1 MFKIAIC
8 DDERLILEIIE
19 DILERY
25 YSQTQAE
32 MTWETFA
39 SGDAL
44 WLALALEQYDLIFLD
59 IELPGLDG
67 ITLGRRLRR
76 ELGENHTQVIFITA
90 NQEHAV
96 EGYQARP
103 LDFVVKPIKE
113 QTIVALLDEVLKKNE
128 LDEDCFTYKIGA
140 LEYHRPYRDILYVAS
155 QRRKNCVVTQQGTDC
170 YYGTLSKVE
179 DELAAHGFIRVHQS
193 FLVNLRHIVATSPT
207 KVVMSNNEE
216 LPVGDVYQ
224 QNLAQAL
231 LRKKRKG

>member
-1 MFKIAIC
+1 MGVLHTLNRPLNIFLVKDIFQQLHHLGNIQLLDLRC
-8 DDERLILEIIE
+8 DAFQ
-19 DILERY
+19 
-25 YSQTQAE
+25 SSCNGTKSVSAAF
-32 MTWETFA
+32 TFA
-39 SGDAL
+39 VLVILDAVF
-44 WLALALEQYDLIFLD
+44 Q
-59 IELPGLDG
+59 
-67 ITLGRRLRR
+67 T
-76 ELGENHTQVIFITA
+76 
-90 NQEHAV
+90 
-96 EGYQARP
+96 